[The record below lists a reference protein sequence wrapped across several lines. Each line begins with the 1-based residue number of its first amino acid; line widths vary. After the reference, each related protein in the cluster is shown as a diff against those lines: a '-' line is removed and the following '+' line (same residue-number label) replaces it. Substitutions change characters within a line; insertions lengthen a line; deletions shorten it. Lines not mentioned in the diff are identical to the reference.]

1 MVDLKINKTLRAV
14 IIAVLVIVL
23 FFVIR
28 SLFPEKSF
36 SEKYE
41 GFDLSSLASKES
53 ETRTYAE
60 YLDFY
65 SSKKPAND
73 TVSVDIFAYD
83 EAKSYGTSI
92 NTDYH
97 GKKVVLTE
105 DRSSVTWYVDVQNEG
120 FYNVS
125 MEYIAVPSRNVEME
139 RILYINGE
147 VPFTGADVL
156 SFSRLWK
163 DGGEIKYDN
172 QGNSIRPAQVEFYDF
187 QTVRFKSDLGYEVD
201 PYRFY
206 LKKGINEIT
215 FESTNEPIAISSFE
229 FVPFEKYDSYE
240 QYLAK
245 QKSKPDWIN
254 CPMLL
259 R

>member
-60 YLDFY
+60 YLDLY

-92 NTDYH
+92 NTD
-97 GKKVVLTE
+97 
-105 DRSSVTWYVDVQNEG
+105 
-120 FYNVS
+120 
-125 MEYIAVPSRNVEME
+125 
-139 RILYINGE
+139 
-147 VPFTGADVL
+147 
-156 SFSRLWK
+156 
-163 DGGEIKYDN
+163 
-172 QGNSIRPAQVEFYDF
+172 
-187 QTVRFKSDLGYEVD
+187 
-201 PYRFY
+201 
-206 LKKGINEIT
+206 
-215 FESTNEPIAISSFE
+215 
-229 FVPFEKYDSYE
+229 
-240 QYLAK
+240 
-245 QKSKPDWIN
+245 
-254 CPMLL
+254 
-259 R
+259 